1 MTVFG
6 PINVIRKKKLPT
18 FASRII
24 IFNFFNFL
32 LTKLQVAGN
41 VELSL
46 LQPLA
51 SVLKIGSFP
60 GPTLT

>member
-1 MTVFG
+1 MTLFG
-6 PINVIRKKKLPT
+6 PINVIRKKLPN
-18 FASRII
+18 FASR
-24 IFNFFNFL
+24 FFFFFFFF